1 MPALLILLCVA
12 LGVLMLRSASGAEAR
27 LGRREAL
34 LASAVLVALF
44 ATAVAELSSL
54 LWRFD
59 RSVVIGAWLFFSVLL
74 AAGIWRAR
82 PGPAATGAAPALAR
96 PSRQEVA
103 FLLGLALLFAAVA
116 LTAGAAAPNAW
127 DSMTYHL
134 PRI

>member
-12 LGVLMLRSASGAEAR
+12 LGALMLRSASGAEAR

-82 PGPAATGAAPALAR
+82 TGCDRSRSRAR
-96 PSRQEVA
+96 SPFEAGGRVSLGVGASVRCRGADGGRSSSQR
-103 FLLGLALLFAAVA
+103 LGLDDV
-116 LTAGAAAPNAW
+116 
-127 DSMTYHL
+127 
-134 PRI
+134 